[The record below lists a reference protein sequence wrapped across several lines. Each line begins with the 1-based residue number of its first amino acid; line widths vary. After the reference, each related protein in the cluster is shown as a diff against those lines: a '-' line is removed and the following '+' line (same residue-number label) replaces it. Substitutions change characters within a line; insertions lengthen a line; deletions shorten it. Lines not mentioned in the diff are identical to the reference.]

1 MFESRAELV
10 LVTTNA
16 MVRSNGSLV
25 MGRGAAKEL
34 VDRFPRIDRDFGSI
48 LRMSSLVGKT
58 YGVMILGKNFSLR
71 VLDDPGH
78 PGSIFHCKFGVFQV
92 KYHWKDKASLNLIH
106 NSVERLCELID
117 GNSAHN
123 YRISLNFPGIE
134 NGKLTREQ
142 VMPYIEKLPDNVTV
156 WEKE

>member
-16 MVRSNGSLV
+16 MVRANGSLV

-58 YGVMILGKNFSLR
+58 YGVMILGKNFPLKD
-71 VLDDPGH
+71 LD
-78 PGSIFHCKFGVFQV
+78 SIFHCKFGVFQV

-117 GNSAHN
+117 GNSAQS
-123 YRISLNFPGIE
+123 YRISLNFPGIG
-134 NGKLTREQ
+134 NGRLTREQ